1 MNRLEL
7 TDDSLTGIKE
17 IDNQHRQFLDQGN
30 KILFPEAVRLR
41 GEDILDGLK
50 FLIRYVDEH
59 FSTEKRLK
67 NILGIKDRMSIEVA
81 PKAAPGG

>member
-1 MNRLEL
+1 
-7 TDDSLTGIKE
+7 
-17 IDNQHRQFLDQGN
+17 
-30 KILFPEAVRLR
+30 LR

-67 NILGIKDRMSIEVA
+67 NIMGMEDRMSIEVA